1 MWKVATS
8 AVRSSTVA
16 VPRGDGLQGRAELVP
31 ADVGEEAEVPEV
43 DAEHGG
49 VPAHRQLERAEDGPV
64 AAEGDH
70 ELAAGIRAARRGAR
84 AEVDERHVVVARPD
98 VDDDALR
105 GAFARGVLEHA
116 DADGAVGGV
125 QREGRH
131 LAKPRTLC
139 YRFVAT
145 MTIEQT
151 RPKQLR
157 ADDFP
162 DLDDPVMFPR
172 MSEAKLER
180 LAKTGTLRSYAAGEV
195 LVEQG
200 QRDAPF
206 LVVMRGR
213 VRVLDRKP
221 GKDIWVAEG
230 DPGTFLGDIATF
242 TGEPAVT
249 ECVASDETDV
259 ISFERE
265 DLRAMLV
272 AWPEMAE
279 MVLQALMARREWHV
293 AHGHG
298 MLRLIAP
305 RGSRRAF
312 EVRDLLERNLVPVR
326 WYDADDDEES
336 GGMLRWLQIP
346 PEETPIL
353 VRNQSV
359 LRNPSAAQV
368 ARELG
373 LRADVDGERFDLVV
387 LGGGPA
393 GLAAAVYG
401 GSEGLRTLVT
411 EAWAPG
417 GQAGTSTR
425 IENYLGFPSGISGEQ
440 LTRKATLQARR
451 FDAVLSSFHRAVEL
465 ARGPEGLVR
474 VDLDDGQH
482 ALARTVVVATGARW
496 RTLAA
501 DGVERFTGAGV
512 YHAAMAS
519 DAERCRGE
527 DVIVVGGGNS
537 AGQAAVH
544 LSRGARSVRV
554 VVRGAGAGRHDVVL
568 PRRADRGAPEHRGR
582 HRHRDQRR
590 PRQRPARGGRPA
602 RPGGRRRAAR
612 RRHRRVRDDRR
623 RSVHGGRAHD
633 ALARRVRLHPLRR
646 GRRELRRP
654 EPLARTGAG
663 PAPARDRLARRV
675 RRGRRPRRGHE
686 ACRRRRRRRRAG
698 RALRPSG
705 ARRMSGARTLRPD
718 HGVPNG

>member
-1 MWKVATS
+1 
-8 AVRSSTVA
+8 
-16 VPRGDGLQGRAELVP
+16 
-31 ADVGEEAEVPEV
+31 
-43 DAEHGG
+43 
-49 VPAHRQLERAEDGPV
+49 
-64 AAEGDH
+64 
-70 ELAAGIRAARRGAR
+70 
-84 AEVDERHVVVARPD
+84 
-98 VDDDALR
+98 
-105 GAFARGVLEHA
+105 
-116 DADGAVGGV
+116 
-125 QREGRH
+125 
-131 LAKPRTLC
+131 
-139 YRFVAT
+139 

-249 ECVASDETDV
+249 ECVASEATDV

-279 MVLQALMARREWHV
+279 MVLRALMARREWHV

-326 WYDADDDEES
+326 WYDADDEEES

-544 LSRGARSVRV
+544 LARGARSVRV
-554 VVRGAGAGRHDVVL
+554 VVRGQGLADTMSSYLVERIEARPNIEVVTGTEISAVHGNGRLEGVDL
-568 PRRADRGAPEHRGR
+568 RGRADGGVQRVDVSAVFVMIGADPCTEAVHMMLSLDESGYIRCGE
-582 HRHRDQRR
+582 
-590 PRQRPARGGRPA
+590 G
-602 RPGGRRRAAR
+602 AANCDGPNR
-612 RRHRRVRDDRR
+612 W
-623 RSVHGGRAHD
+623 
-633 ALARRVRLHPLRR
+633 
-646 GRRELRRP
+646 RE
-654 EPLARTGAG
+654 
-663 PAPARDRLARRV
+663 PARDPHLLETVWPGVFAAGDV
-675 RRGRRPRRGHE
+675 
-686 ACRRRRRRRRAG
+686 RAG
-698 RALRPSG
+698 ATKRVAGAVGDGALAVRF
-705 ARRMSGARTLRPD
+705 AHQVLD
-718 HGVPNG
+718 V